1 MAKKHM
7 TEKIGH
13 MYLKNDVIVAL
24 FFIKA
29 HWCSLHP
36 EEKYLLEHLIS
47 MHLL

>member
-24 FFIKA
+24 FFYKSTLVFPA
-29 HWCSLHP
+29 P
-36 EEKYLLEHLIS
+36 
-47 MHLL
+47 